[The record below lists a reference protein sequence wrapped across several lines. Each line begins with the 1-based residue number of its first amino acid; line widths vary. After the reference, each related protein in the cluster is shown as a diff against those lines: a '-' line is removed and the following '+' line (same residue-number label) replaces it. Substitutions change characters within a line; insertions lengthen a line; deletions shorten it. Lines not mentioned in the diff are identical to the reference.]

1 MRIQTAPDPK
11 LARTLQKGG
20 PQPPEDPNQLPDD
33 LRAGDKIAIEWA
45 KQQAEVIANGQHLV
59 VDMGDGHRYSVAG
72 TRISP
77 AEKTFGAIQQFI
89 TAGVQE
95 VQAII
100 NAGPGLAMSGATAA
114 VKPMIT
120 SNLPPEVSANIDQ
133 WYQPGLMAATVGLGI
148 VSFIKNYKAHQQ
160 YREMGVD
167 PPFIKTAA
175 LVATGASIATS
186 ALGLAG
192 AVVSVAAPQYAGF
205 ATAAH
210 GVALGGNA
218 VAFGMN
224 YLDYFNE
231 RSQSYAPLGDRT
243 KPK

>member
-1 MRIQTAPDPK
+1 MRIQTAPNPNPGRSLPK
-11 LARTLQKGG
+11 GA
-20 PQPPEDPNQLPDD
+20 PQPAPAPED
-33 LRAGDKIAIEWA
+33 LRGSDKIAIEWA
-45 KQQAEVIANGQHLV
+45 RQQAELVANGQHLV

-120 SNLPPEVSANIDQ
+120 GNLPPGVTSNIDQ
-133 WYQPGLMAATVGLGI
+133 WYQPGLMAATVGLGLI
-148 VSFIKNYKAHQQ
+148 SFVKNYKQHQQ

-167 PPFIKTAA
+167 APFIKTAA

-205 ATAAH
+205 ATVAR

-243 KPK
+243 KPD